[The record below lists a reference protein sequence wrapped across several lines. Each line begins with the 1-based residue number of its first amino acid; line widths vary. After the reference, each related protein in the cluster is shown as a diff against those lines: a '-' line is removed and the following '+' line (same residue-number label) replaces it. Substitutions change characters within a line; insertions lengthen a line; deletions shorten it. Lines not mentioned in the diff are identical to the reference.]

1 MKNAN
6 NRVRIFSIILIS
18 LFVPMTIIITMVIN
32 NSNMKNNMLAQL
44 INSDEFSKVFLS
56 IMGEEI
62 PNFKEY
68 IDNEY
73 NTPSIG
79 NLLLE
84 SITGINTDNL
94 NMLLISEIPGFSHNN
109 VIYVAGQGSDYSNLP
124 QESPPPDFDELLK
137 TEGPDNDNHHVPNL
151 TTDKPNNPTVF
162 IYQSHSWEGY
172 LPLMAEHGRTS
183 DSSSINNNE
192 NVVLVG
198 SMLTKKLKEYGV
210 YAVQDETN
218 IAKALKDRGWN
229 YSHSYQLSRELIETT
244 VSKNEDITYLIDIHR
259 DSATRDITTITI
271 NGKSYARLYFVVGK
285 EYANYE
291 ENLLFAKEL
300 HEKLEEKYPGLSRG
314 VYLKTSSEG
323 NGVYNQDISNRSL
336 LIEMGGIE
344 NNKKELS
351 NTIDAFSDVFMEK
364 YEGVIEVIA
373 PNQG

>member
-1 MKNAN
+1 MNAN

-172 LPLMAEHGRTS
+172 LPLMAEHERTS